1 MPAAIPSLA
10 GRACTRPLVCRPACV
25 SGLPSGTGTDG
36 HTADVNRKPT
46 CARMHLGFGLLVPFD
61 FPAGCNMKE
70 ENGGEARSTFP
81 GNSITNLG
89 SWIFIQCGKGTH
101 TQIGPKAKER
111 IAIYSG
117 RVGSG
122 EWGRLREER
131 CALPTHK
138 RETDTSRAIPPSSST
153 HLPDLYALARPTRA
167 SSSRRWR
174 ERNRSSGVR
183 RADARPVQN
192 RSAVYISF
200 RGALDR
206 SFP

>member
-1 MPAAIPSLA
+1 MPAATPSLA
-10 GRACTRPLVCRPACV
+10 GRAYTRPLVCRPACV
-25 SGLPSGTGTDG
+25 RSGLPSGTGTDG
-36 HTADVNRKPT
+36 HTADVNRKRPVP
-46 CARMHLGFGLLVPFD
+46 RMHLEFGLLIRFD
-61 FPAGCNMKE
+61 FPVGMQHAGE
-70 ENGGEARSTFP
+70 QENGGRARSTFP

-117 RVGSG
+117 RVWSG

-153 HLPDLYALARPTRA
+153 HLPDL
-167 SSSRRWR
+167 
-174 ERNRSSGVR
+174 
-183 RADARPVQN
+183 
-192 RSAVYISF
+192 
-200 RGALDR
+200 
-206 SFP
+206 